1 MSMASPVRVMVVDD
15 HPIVRSG
22 LRDLLEDSGRFVV
35 VAQAGDGEE
44 ALRLAEETQ
53 PQVVIMDVI
62 MPGKDGIESCRE
74 LMTLLPDTRVM
85 MLTAATQQDS
95 VIDAVAAGA
104 TGYVEKFAPP
114 EALLEALSDVAEGRL
129 HVPDEAIKQVFAML
143 KGQRQLD
150 SGRPADRLTAIERQT
165 LILFARGTPYAEIA
179 RQRGNSVVTVRNTL
193 YRIQDKLGIETKQ
206 ELVIWAVRSGLLDDV
221 VVGIDEQRF
230 S

>member
-1 MSMASPVRVMVVDD
+1 MSMRSPVKVLVVDD

-62 MPGKDGIESCRE
+62 MPGKDGIETCRE
-74 LMTLLPDTRVM
+74 LMALLPDTRVM
-85 MLTAATQQDS
+85 ILTAATQQDA
-95 VIDAVAAGA
+95 VINAVAAGA
-104 TGYVEKFAPP
+104 TGYLEKYAPP
-114 EALLEALSDVAEGRL
+114 EALIEALSDVADGRL
-129 HVPDEAIKQVFAML
+129 HVPDDAVKQVFAML
-143 KGQRQLD
+143 KGQRQPD

-165 LILFARGTPYAEIA
+165 LTLFARGTPYAEIA

-193 YRIQDKLGIETKQ
+193 YRIQDKLGIGTKQ

-230 S
+230 G

>member
-1 MSMASPVRVMVVDD
+1 MSTRSPVKVLVVDD

-62 MPGKDGIESCRE
+62 MPGKDGIETCRE
-74 LMTLLPDTRVM
+74 LMALLPDTRVM
-85 MLTAATQQDS
+85 ILTAATQQDA
-95 VIDAVAAGA
+95 VINAVAAGA
-104 TGYVEKFAPP
+104 TGYLEKYAPP
-114 EALLEALSDVAEGRL
+114 EALIEALSDVADGRL
-129 HVPDEAIKQVFAML
+129 HVPDDAVKQVFAML

-165 LILFARGTPYAEIA
+165 LILFAKGTPYAEIA

-193 YRIQDKLGIETKQ
+193 YRIQDKLGIGTKQ

-221 VVGIDEQRF
+221 VVGIDEQRLK
-230 S
+230 